1 MRGVFLRRLK
11 PSVEKRLGP
20 MPELFRSARVQVAF
34 LIVVFAL
41 YSLIGNAKSP
51 SPDFYAMWMAGRA
64 WAEGDIGSI
73 YPLNTGVFDLLA
85 PQSWYDHARDI
96 GYQDELFPFIYP
108 PLWAVLAAPL
118 TKITSFGVVNA
129 IADALNPIMMSLC
142 VVLAGRI
149 IGLKQ
154 INVPLL
160 LAGQVILFSTWIGHL
175 AMLQNQPQVFVA
187 ILTLLS
193 IERARAG
200 KPITAGA
207 ALALAASVKLYPALF
222 IILFLAGGHRRVALP
237 FVITGAVLGGA
248 SVALA
253 GWPLHEVFLA
263 QVKTIAQTV
272 LVSPVN
278 FSVDPLI
285 GQMFFDAQLPNRPIP
300 DWARI
305 GQTSG
310 SADFGYLFMAKP
322 TLWSLINSAVM
333 SAVLAGSTIAM
344 YCARRMPQTTLR
356 SGWIWAAAMGGYALF
371 SPLSWSFHYIAIVAF
386 APYITLW
393 LGNRLGL
400 FLLAV
405 IFLPVV
411 VPAFL
416 LFDTLSFVAS
426 PFQVFGTLSV
436 TAYVC
441 VLIFM
446 TRRGDLPVLRA
457 ESAPQAEQTNLG

>member
-1 MRGVFLRRLK
+1 
-11 PSVEKRLGP
+11 
-20 MPELFRSARVQVAF
+20 MPELFRTTRFQAAF
-34 LIVVFAL
+34 LILLFAAL
-41 YSLIGNAKSP
+41 SFISNAKP
-51 SPDFYAMWMAGRA
+51 PAPDFYAMWMAGRA
-64 WAEGDIGSI
+64 WAAGDIGSI
-73 YPLNTGVFDLLA
+73 YPLNTGAFDLLA

-96 GYQDELFPFIYP
+96 GYQDALFPFIYP

-118 TKITSFGVVNA
+118 TKITSFAVVNA
-129 IADALNPIMMSLC
+129 IAAALNPIMMSLC

-149 IGLKQ
+149 VGLKQ
-154 INVPLL
+154 INVMMLL
-160 LAGQVILFSTWIGHL
+160 TGQVILFSTWIGQV
-175 AMLQNQPQVFVA
+175 AILQNQPQVFVA
-187 ILTLLS
+187 VLTLLS

-222 IILFLAGGHRRVALP
+222 IIFFLAGGHRRVALP
-237 FVITGAVLGGA
+237 FVITGAALGGA
-248 SVALA
+248 SVVLA

-263 QVKTIAQTV
+263 QVSTIAQTV

-278 FSVDPLI
+278 FSFDPVI
-285 GQMFFDAQLPNRPIP
+285 GQLFFDAQLPNQPIP
-300 DWARI
+300 DWARL
-305 GQTSG
+305 GGPDET
-310 SADFGYLFMAKP
+310 DYLGYIFMTKP
-322 TLWSLINSAVM
+322 ALWSLINSVVM
-333 SAVLAGSTIAM
+333 TAVLAGGAFAM
-344 YCARRMPQTTLR
+344 YSARRTPQANLN
-356 SGWIWAAAMGGYALF
+356 SSWIWPAAMGGYALF
-371 SPLSWSFHYIAIVAF
+371 SPLSWSCHYIAVVAF

-457 ESAPQAEQTNLG
+457 ESAAQAEQTNLG